1 MADTQAKIV
10 LAAEDRT
17 ARVFAGLKSNLGAV
31 RSQVDATNQ
40 SFIGLSPAILG
51 AFSVV
56 GISAFFGKV
65 VDGIDKLNDLADATG
80 SSVENLSGLE
90 DIGARTGTSIDTVGA
105 AVLKLNKNLLEAQNP
120 TSEAAALFKQLG
132 LNVGELSRLDPS
144 DALLRVATALG
155 GFAEDAKR
163 GQFQMALL
171 GKSTREL
178 APFLKDLAEA
188 GKINATVTTEQAAE
202 AEKFNQQLF
211 QMQKNA
217 TDAGRAFVSELLPT
231 ILTMTTSSQ
240 DAAGGFDLLGA
251 AIGGVK
257 NVLQVLGVLG
267 ANVIYV
273 LTTTGREI
281 GAIAAQSA
289 ALARLDFAG
298 FSAISDAVKAD
309 AVKARKELDDLEK
322 RILGLGVGGDP
333 SNYSNE
339 GRGKPKPSLPTPGKT
354 GGGGG
359 KTGAAAAKDRL
370 TDAQRYLEN
379 LQRQLQGTQDLT
391 VAETVLA
398 DIQAGR
404 LKLAKGESAQPML
417 DIAAQIDASKRQ
429 TEQLRAEAEQVREL
443 RAEQEKLKS
452 AGEAVFES
460 TRTPRE
466 KLDADLAG
474 IRDLY
479 EKNAISAD
487 TYGRKVIQLND
498 EFEKLGEAK
507 AVVQELDSF
516 TARAA
521 QNIQDTLGEELSNVL
536 DGNFKNIGASFT
548 KMLNRMVAEAAAAQL
563 MNALFGD
570 LKSGSGGGGLLG
582 GLVNAGLSYFTGGST
597 YNGNKGGINGG
608 STILPNSLRGG
619 AATGSNLLERDMI
632 TLLHKGEAVVPKEFN
647 PAAGGRGAGVTI
659 VQNFNVSGQTD
670 ARSRSQI
677 ATAAALGLQRELARN
692 G

>member
-120 TSEAAALFKQLG
+120 TSDAAALFKQLG

-144 DALLRVATALG
+144 DALLRVATALS
-155 GFAEDAKR
+155 GFADGASK

-257 NVLQVLGVLG
+257 NVLQTLGVLG

-322 RILGLGVGGDP
+322 RILGLGVGGDT

-339 GRGKPKPSLPTPGKT
+339 GRGKSKPSLTVPSKPSGTP
-354 GGGGG
+354 
-359 KTGAAAAKDRL
+359 AAAKERL

-404 LKLAKGESAQPML
+404 LKLAKGESAQPLL

-487 TYGRKVIQLND
+487 TYGRKVNQLND

-507 AVVQELDSF
+507 TVVKEVDDF
-516 TARAA
+516 TTRAA
-521 QNIQDTLGEELSNVL
+521 QNIQDVLGEELSNIL
-536 DGNFKNIGASFT
+536 DGNFKSIGASFT

-570 LKSGSGGGGLLG
+570 LKSSGGGGGGLLG
-582 GLVNAGLSYFTGGST
+582 GLFNAGLSYFGGGSN
-597 YNGNKGGINGG
+597 YNGNTGGINGT
-608 STILPNSLRGG
+608 SVILPNSLRGG

-647 PAAGGRGAGVTI
+647 PAAGGRGAGGMSVE
-659 VQNFNVSGQTD
+659 QHFHFSGESD
-670 ARSRSQI
+670 ARTRSQV
-677 ATAAALGLQRELARN
+677 AVEAGLGLQRAMARFA
-692 G
+692 